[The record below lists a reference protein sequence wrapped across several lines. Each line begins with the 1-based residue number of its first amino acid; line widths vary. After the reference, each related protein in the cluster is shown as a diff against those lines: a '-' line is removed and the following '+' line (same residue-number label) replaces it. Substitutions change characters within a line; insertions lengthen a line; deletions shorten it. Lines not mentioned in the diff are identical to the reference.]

1 MLPTNNLLAVL
12 WWGAY
17 TVLGVWVQRTVPG
30 IDVFAPALI
39 VSLQEESGQR
49 SAVLA
54 VIWIL
59 LIEGTGNLPFGY
71 GLAWYGLLAAAFF
84 AGRWLFEAR
93 SYLFMAL
100 LGLWMGALHPALVYG
115 LASLSNLEVPMRP
128 VLIQGAIQAAVFP
141 VIWFLADHF
150 FPARLRQD
158 VRPL

>member
-1 MLPTNNLLAVL
+1 VLPTNSALALL

-17 TVLGVWVQRTVPG
+17 TLIGVWAQRTFPG
-30 IDVFAPALI
+30 IDFLAPGII

-49 SAVLA
+49 TAVLA

-59 LIEGTGNLPFGY
+59 LMEGTGNLPFGY

-100 LGLWMGALHPALVYG
+100 LGLWAGALHPALVYG
-115 LASLSNLEVPMRP
+115 VASLANLEVPMRP
-128 VLIQGAIQAAVFP
+128 IFIQGAIQAVAFP

-150 FPARLRQD
+150 FPVRLRQD

>member
-1 MLPTNNLLAVL
+1 MLPTNSALAFL

-17 TVLGVWVQRTVPG
+17 TLLGVWAHRTVPG
-30 IDVFAPALI
+30 IDFFAAGLI

-49 SAVLA
+49 SVVLA

-59 LIEGTGNLPFGY
+59 LIEGAGNLPFGY
-71 GLAWYGLLAAAFF
+71 GLAWYGLLAAAFL

-100 LGLWMGALHPALVYG
+100 LGLWLGALHPALVYG
-115 LASLSNLEVPMRP
+115 LAALANLEVVMKPI
-128 VLIQGAIQAAVFP
+128 LIQGLIQAAAFP
-141 VIWFLADHF
+141 VIWLVADHF
-150 FPARLRQD
+150 FPKRLRQD

>member
-1 MLPTNNLLAVL
+1 VLPTNSALSLL

-17 TVLGVWVQRTVPG
+17 TLIGVWAQRTFPG
-30 IDVFAPALI
+30 IDFLAPGII

-49 SAVLA
+49 TAVLA

-59 LIEGTGNLPFGY
+59 LMEGTGNLPFGY
-71 GLAWYGLLAAAFF
+71 GLAWYGLLAAAFL

-100 LGLWMGALHPALVYG
+100 LGLWAGALHPALVYG
-115 LASLSNLEVPMRP
+115 VASLANLEVPMRP
-128 VLIQGAIQAAVFP
+128 ILIQGAIQAGVFP
-141 VIWFLADHF
+141 IIWFLADHF